1 MDKLLELNPIEI
13 LFVLAIVSILM
24 FFLNKIFFKPIGG
37 IIKDREIKVK
47 SDSDILQNM
56 VEQINDKTSLI
67 ETELK
72 KARREAGKLKEELI
86 KEGESVK
93 DKIIEETRE
102 KTKTLMLKKMSELEN
117 TLIEAEKA
125 LGKEINTFSEKIKE
139 KFL

>member
-1 MDKLLELNPIEI
+1 MDKLLDINPIEI
-13 LFVLAIVSILM
+13 LFVLAIISILI

-37 IIKDREIKVK
+37 IIKEREIKVK

-56 VEQINDKTSLI
+56 VDQINDKTALI

-93 DKIIEETRE
+93 DMIIEETRE

-117 TLIEAEKA
+117 TLIDAEKA